1 MLPLIRRPGDKAL
14 AEKEAVQEKKRLEEQ
29 TMADSKKILEMIRQM
44 AQVIEEHKDELTQ
57 LDQPIGDSDHGINM
71 ARGFQAV
78 EQISERS

>member
-1 MLPLIRRPGDKAL
+1 
-14 AEKEAVQEKKRLEEQ
+14 
-29 TMADSKKILEMIRQM
+29 MADSEKILEIIRQM

-78 EQISERS
+78 EQKLPGLEGKEDVYKRQL